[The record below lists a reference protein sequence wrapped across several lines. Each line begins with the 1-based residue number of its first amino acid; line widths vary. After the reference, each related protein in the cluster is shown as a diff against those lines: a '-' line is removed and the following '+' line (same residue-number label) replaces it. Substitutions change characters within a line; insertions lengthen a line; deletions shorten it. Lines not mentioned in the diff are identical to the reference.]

1 MLYEPAEDSFL
12 IQKSVGALARGSVLE
27 IGIGSGILS
36 ETALKSRKVNS
47 VVGVDIK
54 QEAIDHCKSSIKVLK
69 NKTFK
74 LLKSDLFS
82 NVPKQKFD
90 TIIFNPPYLPEQ
102 EGELWDLKTDISG
115 GQHGYEIIER
125 FLSGVNDY
133 LDDNGFV
140 LLLFSSVTGKTKVED
155 LISHHMLE
163 FEQLNKL
170 GISFEQLFVYKI
182 TKSYF
187 RKQLEK
193 RGVSNIRS
201 LARGHRG
208 LIYTGLLKKKKIAI
222 KIQRSDIG
230 VKDSVENEVVQ
241 LKLLNKR
248 NIGPNVLFSG
258 KNYFAYD
265 YADGRFILDF
275 FNDSKT
281 KKSDVLSVLED
292 VFEQMFVLDQLG
304 VNKEEMHHPVKHIVI
319 TTGKTKKRD
328 KFIPVLL
335 DFERCKKRD
344 KTHNVTQF
352 AQFTISG
359 RLLPILENKNI
370 HINMLEML
378 DSSQKYS
385 KEHNRKNFER
395 FLELLR

>member
-12 IQKSVGALARGSVLE
+12 IKKSVETLARGSVLE

-36 ETALKSRKVNS
+36 ETALNSRKVTS
-47 VVGVDIK
+47 VIGVDIK
-54 QEAIDHCKSSIKVLK
+54 QEAIDYCKDAIKVPK
-69 NKTFK
+69 SKKFK

-125 FLSGVNDY
+125 FLSGVNNY

-140 LLLFSSVTGKTKVED
+140 LLLFSSVTGRTKVED

-182 TKSYF
+182 AKSSF
-187 RKQLEK
+187 RKQLER
-193 RGVSNIRS
+193 RGVSNIIS
-201 LARGHRG
+201 LAKGHRG
-208 LIYTGLLKKKKIAI
+208 LIYTGLLKKKKITI
-222 KIQRSDIG
+222 KIQRPDID
-230 VKDSVENEVVQ
+230 VKDSVDNEVAQ
-241 LKLLNKR
+241 LRLLNKR
-248 NIGPNVLFSG
+248 NIGPKVLFSG
-258 KNYFAYD
+258 NNYFAYD
-265 YADGRFILDF
+265 YVDGKFVLDF

-281 KKSDVLSVLED
+281 KKADVISVLED
-292 VFEQMFVLDQLG
+292 VFEQMFVLDSLG
-304 VNKEEMHHPVKHIVI
+304 VNKEEMHHPVKHIII
-319 TTGKTKKRD
+319 TAGKAAKKD
-328 KFIPVLL
+328 KFNSVLL

-370 HINMLEML
+370 HINMLDML
-378 DSSQKYS
+378 DRSQKYS
-385 KEHNRKNFER
+385 KEHNRKNFEEI
-395 FLELLR
+395 LKLLR